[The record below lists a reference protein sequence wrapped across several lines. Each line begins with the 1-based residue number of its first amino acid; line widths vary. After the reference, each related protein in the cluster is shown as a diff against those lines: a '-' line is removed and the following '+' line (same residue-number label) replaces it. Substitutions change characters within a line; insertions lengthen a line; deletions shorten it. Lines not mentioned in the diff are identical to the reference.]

1 MQHLLS
7 SDGSVIEQVGDFKYL
22 GGLTDSCH
30 EMNTR
35 IAQAWSAAHAL
46 ERIWKANVKKET
58 KLKVFKASVETILL
72 YGSESWALNV
82 ALTKKLDGSYTKMLR
97 TIFNISWQDHITNAE
112 LYGSLPRIS
121 CVVRRRRLLL
131 AGHTVRHD
139 DPAGKVLQGP

>member
-58 KLKVFKASVETILL
+58 KLKVFKGFNRNDTPLWFRVLGVKRCSHKET
-72 YGSESWALNV
+72 
-82 ALTKKLDGSYTKMLR
+82 
-97 TIFNISWQDHITNAE
+97 
-112 LYGSLPRIS
+112 
-121 CVVRRRRLLL
+121 
-131 AGHTVRHD
+131 
-139 DPAGKVLQGP
+139 